1 MTTFLILA
9 GGASTR
15 FDGDKLAEKFNGL
28 TLPQYATLF
37 AVANNAT
44 RICVTISDRQVYTD
58 GKTVRHT
65 IVDDIAEIAEA
76 EIAIQHP
83 DRYGTGSA
91 VALWEN
97 RINERTVVLFGDNL
111 YQGKMPDLIDDAT
124 LYFSTVSRNEPNADN
139 LRLATVI
146 DNLVIEKPHQQ
157 THGIYFAG
165 FISKP
170 ASAFSFSS
178 ALRLSARR
186 EYEIT
191 DIINAHQQ
199 RQAIDLATTD
209 IVWGDITSADDVP
222 HINAIIR

>member
-1 MTTFLILA
+1 MTAFLILA

-28 TLPQYATLF
+28 TLPQYAALF

-44 RICVTISDRQVYTD
+44 RICVTISDRQIYTD

-76 EIAIQHP
+76 EIAIQQS

-111 YQGKMPDLIDDAT
+111 YQGKMPDLIDDST
-124 LYFSTVSRNEPNADN
+124 LYFTTVFRNEACPNN
-139 LRLATVI
+139 LRLAAVI
-146 DNLVIEKPHQQ
+146 DNIVIEKPHQQ
-157 THGIYFAG
+157 THGTYFAG

-170 ASAFSFSS
+170 ASVFSTT
-178 ALRLSARR
+178 LRPSARR

-191 DIINAHQQ
+191 DIINAHPQ
-199 RQAIDLATTD
+199 RQAIDLATTG

-222 HINAIIR
+222 HINALIR